1 MKAIVLCGGLG
12 TRLGLLTKNMPKPLL
27 DVAGRPFISYVLDRL
42 AHAGI
47 EGFVLAAGFQW
58 SKLHDYIG
66 DEWNSIPVQYSVE
79 AESLGT
85 GGAIKKALS
94 NMDDHETLIVNGDT
108 LFDINIQ
115 KFLNFAIANQ
125 SMACIALRKVED
137 CSRYGRVTVNA
148 QGRIMSFGEKDF
160 HGEGFINGGIY
171 YLRSNAL
178 ANISVN
184 VFSFETTFL
193 EDKYPENPIFGMA
206 FDDYFIDIGI
216 PADLHRARTE
226 LIDLKL

>member
-12 TRLGLLTKNMPKPLL
+12 TRLGLLTKDMPKPLL
-27 DVAGRPFISYVLDRL
+27 NVAGRPFISYVLDRL

-47 EGFVLAAGFQW
+47 DGFVLAAGFQW
-58 SKLHDYIG
+58 SKLRDYIG

-79 AESLGT
+79 VESLGT
-85 GGAIKKALS
+85 GGAIKNALS
-94 NMDDHETLIVNGDT
+94 NMDVHETLIVNGDT

-115 KFLNFAIANQ
+115 KFLHFAIANQ

-137 CSRYGRVTVNA
+137 CSRYGQVTVNA
-148 QGRIMSFGEKDF
+148 EGRIMSFGEKGF
-160 HGEGFINGGIY
+160 HGEGFINGGVY

-178 ANISVN
+178 GSIAVKK
-184 VFSFETTFL
+184 FSFETAFL
-193 EDKYPENPIFGMA
+193 EAKYPENPIFGMA
-206 FDDYFIDIGI
+206 FNDYFIDIGI
-216 PADLHRARTE
+216 PADLVRAQSE

>member
-12 TRLGLLTKNMPKPLL
+12 SRLGLLTKDMPKPILN
-27 DVAGRPFISYVLDRL
+27 VAGRPFISYVLDRL

-47 EGFVLAAGFQW
+47 DGFVLAAGFQW
-58 SKLHDYIG
+58 SKLRDYIG

-79 AESLGT
+79 VESLGT
-85 GGAIKKALS
+85 GGAIKNAFS
-94 NMDDHETLIVNGDT
+94 NMNVHEAIIVNGDT

-115 KFLNFAIANQ
+115 NFLHFAIVNQ

-137 CSRYGRVTVNA
+137 CARYGRVTVNA

-160 HGEGFINGGIY
+160 HGEGLINGGVY

-178 ANISVN
+178 DSISLKA
-184 VFSFETTFL
+184 FSFETAFL
-193 EDKYPENPIFGMA
+193 KGKHSREPIFGMA

-216 PADLHRARTE
+216 PADLHRAQTE
-226 LIDLKL
+226 LMALKL